1 MSVDQIHL
9 GDIGTE
15 FQVRILDENKAVVNV
30 ASATTKSII
39 FRKPSGSKVV
49 KSASFVT
56 DGRDGYIMYTA
67 TSGDINEKGLWKIQG
82 QVAFGSNVLNSSTVG
97 TFKVYANL

>member
-1 MSVDQIHL
+1 MSNDQIHL

-39 FRKPSGSKVV
+39 FKKPSGIKNCEEC
-49 KSASFVT
+49 F
-56 DGRDGYIMYTA
+56 IC
-67 TSGDINEKGLWKIQG
+67 N
-82 QVAFGSNVLNSSTVG
+82 
-97 TFKVYANL
+97 